1 MKSIERRY
9 SNIAEKNPN
18 WSSYICFA
26 ETIKGCGFSKQTIH
40 RWFQKLVDKSDYAK
54 NEKKEI
60 LAHLEGLSNP
70 VRTTKIKGKPAPQS
84 ERNTQ

>member
-1 MKSIERRY
+1 MKSLQRRFN
-9 SNIAEKNPN
+9 NIAEKNPN

-26 ETIKGCGFSKQTIH
+26 EAIKGRGFSKQTIH

-60 LAHLEGLSNP
+60 LAYLEGLANS
-70 VRTTKIKGKPAPQS
+70 VRTIKIKGKQAQQS
-84 ERNTQ
+84 GQNAE